1 MMEVIVILAI
11 FALGV
16 PYIFMGFAAYS
27 HLADESKSKAL
38 AAGPWWALYA
48 KNYDETGRKLC
59 VYGRIILF
67 LSSVITAGW
76 LLSLA

>member
-16 PYIFMGFAAYS
+16 PYIFMGFAAYH
-27 HLADESKSKAL
+27 HLADDKKSKLL
-38 AAGPWWALYA
+38 AAGPWWALYE

-59 VYGRIILF
+59 AYGRAILL
-67 LSSVITAGW
+67 LSTMITAAW
-76 LLSLA
+76 LLPPA